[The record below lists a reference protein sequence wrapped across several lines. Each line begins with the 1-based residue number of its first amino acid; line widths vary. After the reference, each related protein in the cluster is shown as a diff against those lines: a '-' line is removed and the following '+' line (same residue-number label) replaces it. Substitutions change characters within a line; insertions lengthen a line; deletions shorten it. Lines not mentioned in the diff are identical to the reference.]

1 MHKIYFEQRCLVI
14 CSREEART
22 AGAAGEVIEISGPM
36 DAASVTGSFKSGSA
50 GEIVYVTGEDTE
62 RISSL
67 LYGQFKEVNAA
78 GGLVED
84 GSGRVLL
91 IRRNSMWDIPKGHQE
106 EGEDIRTT
114 ALREVEE
121 ETGISGLTEGDLICV
136 TDHCYLREGIWHLKH
151 TWWYRMT
158 FSGEVNLTPQVEE
171 GITETVWVERSEALA
186 LAGESYPSIQE
197 VLESAL
203 GIL

>member
-1 MHKIYFEQRCLVI
+1 MHKIYFEQRCLAI
-14 CSREEART
+14 CSHEEAQA
-22 AGAAGEVIEISGPM
+22 AGITGEVIEITGCM
-36 DAASVTGSFKSGSA
+36 EAASVADSFKNGSA
-50 GEIVYVTGEDTE
+50 GEIVHVTGEDTG
-62 RISSL
+62 RICAL

-84 GSGRVLL
+84 SRGRILL
-91 IRRNSMWDIPKGHQE
+91 IRRNSLWDIPKGHQE

-121 ETGISGLTEGDLICV
+121 ETGISGLAGGDLICV

-151 TWWYRMT
+151 TWWYKMT
-158 FSGEVNLTPQVEE
+158 FSGDVNLKPQAEE
-171 GITETVWVERSEALA
+171 GITEAVWVEKAEALA

-203 GIL
+203 EII

>member
-1 MHKIYFEQRCLVI
+1 MHKIYFEQRCLAI
-14 CSREEART
+14 CSREEARA
-22 AGAAGEVIEISGPM
+22 AGATGKVIEISGHV
-36 DAASVTGSFKSGSA
+36 DAASVTDSFKSGSG
-50 GEIVYVTGEDTE
+50 GEVVYVTGEDTDM
-62 RISSL
+62 ISSL

-84 GSGRVLL
+84 SGGRLLL
-91 IRRNSMWDIPKGHQE
+91 IRRNSLWDIPKGHQE

-121 ETGISGLTEGDLICV
+121 ETGISGLTEGELICV

-151 TWWYRMT
+151 TWWYKMY
-158 FSGEVNLTPQVEE
+158 FSGDVSLTPQVDE
-171 GITETVWVERSEALA
+171 GITEAVWCERAEALA

-197 VLESAL
+197 VLNHAL
-203 GIL
+203 GVI